1 MELNQLLVFSLD
13 DQRYAL
19 DLSVVQRVARMVEIT
34 PLPKA
39 PEIVLGV
46 VNLQGDV
53 IPVVNIRK
61 RFGLPEREISL
72 SDALIFARTGRRRL
86 AVVADSVSS
95 VIQSGPEQI
104 VRPERIAPGIQY
116 VAGVVK
122 LPDGML
128 LIHDLAKFFSLD
140 EEMMLDQAAH
150 DAHHD

>member
-1 MELNQLLVFSLD
+1 MDLNQLVVFSLD

-19 DLSVVQRVARMVEIT
+19 DLWAVERVVRMVEIT
-34 PLPKA
+34 CLPKA

-61 RFGLPEREISL
+61 RFGLPEREINL
-72 SDALIFARTGRRRL
+72 SDALIFARTARRRL
-86 AVVADSVSS
+86 AVVADSVSGVMHVS
-95 VIQSGPEQI
+95 EERLID
-104 VRPERIAPGIQY
+104 PERITPGIEY

-122 LPDGML
+122 LADGMI

-140 EEMMLDQAAH
+140 EELTLDLAVN
-150 DAHHD
+150 DARSD

>member
-1 MELNQLLVFSLD
+1 MEFNQLLVFSLD

-19 DLSVVQRVARMVEIT
+19 DLSAVERVVRMVEIT

-46 VNLQGDV
+46 VNLQGEV

-61 RFGLPEREISL
+61 RFGLPECEIKL

-104 VRPERIAPGIQY
+104 VRPERIGPGIQY

-150 DAHHD
+150 DARND